1 MKLQY
6 ILLEN
11 FRNHSSTLVNCS
23 LGVNLFLGDNG
34 EGKTNILEGIS
45 YLCLS
50 KSYYAVNDAVVMKIG
65 EPGFAVTGKM
75 LSDSGV
81 EHEVRVEFNREKNQK
96 DVSINR
102 AKINKTSLLIG
113 LFPIVILTSEQS
125 AVTIGTPADR
135 RQFIDFVLSQSSR
148 TYLENLI
155 NYRRILRQRNKIL
168 SEIQSTLSEDS
179 CAIEPWNENLVK
191 IGTAVMKKRIEFIS
205 DFQSMM
211 VDSYAQIAGT
221 NERPIIMYE
230 PSFECGDNNAEA
242 MISLF
247 SQALRDRFSDERRT
261 GYSLVGPHRDEFVF
275 YINNLNARNYASQ
288 GQHKTLL
295 VALKMAEFYYLKDR
309 CNEVPIL
316 LLDDV
321 FSELDQHRSKCLL
334 ETAANI
340 GQTFVTSTDEHAHN
354 WMSVASANMRKFF
367 VKEGKIERVEDE
379 THIY

>member
-1 MKLQY
+1 
-6 ILLEN
+6 
-11 FRNHSSTLVNCS
+11 
-23 LGVNLFLGDNG
+23 
-34 EGKTNILEGIS
+34 
-45 YLCLS
+45 
-50 KSYYAVNDAVVMKIG
+50 
-65 EPGFAVTGKM
+65 
-75 LSDSGV
+75 
-81 EHEVRVEFNREKNQK
+81 
-96 DVSINR
+96 
-102 AKINKTSLLIG
+102 
-113 LFPIVILTSEQS
+113 
-125 AVTIGTPADR
+125 
-135 RQFIDFVLSQSSR
+135 
-148 TYLENLI
+148 
-155 NYRRILRQRNKIL
+155 
-168 SEIQSTLSEDS
+168 
-179 CAIEPWNENLVK
+179 
-191 IGTAVMKKRIEFIS
+191 
-205 DFQSMM
+205 
-211 VDSYAQIAGT
+211 
-221 NERPIIMYE
+221 MYE

-242 MISLF
+242 MIFLF

-354 WMSVASANMRKFF
+354 WMSVASSNMRKFF